1 MQIHIF
7 NIIFKSCYIQCMKHL
22 IFFVNLKLVLY
33 SKLKVPLFAYAE
45 VIYLLIRKKVSNSR
59 IVTIYII
66 YNIKILHVICKL
78 LTDNVSQSPSQQGL
92 MVYISLHVSGLWSQV
107 TVLNG
112 VSNYGL
118 DDVSCRSKQIDSLQL
133 L

>member
-1 MQIHIF
+1 MYETF
-7 NIIFKSCYIQCMKHL
+7 NFF
-22 IFFVNLKLVLY
+22 FFVNLKLVLY

-78 LTDNVSQSPSQQGL
+78 LTDNVSQSPSQ
-92 MVYISLHVSGLWSQV
+92 
-107 TVLNG
+107 
-112 VSNYGL
+112 
-118 DDVSCRSKQIDSLQL
+118 
-133 L
+133 